1 MPGYHQVFICRDYSN
16 HTAGVDGANRICVGV
31 ISLAFELDAK
41 MFQATARLPSHR
53 SGSFANAARENQKIE
68 SAQRGG
74 ERADLLSELIA
85 KHLHRQRSIWCGVS
99 SFEQHPHIGDAR
111 YADQSRLM
119 VHKIG
124 KFVRIEML
132 LV

>member
-1 MPGYHQVFICRDYSN
+1 MTGYHQVLIRWNYAN
-16 HTAGVDGANRICVGV
+16 ETAAVIAANRVGV
-31 ISLAFELDAK
+31 GLISFGFEFDAK
-41 MFQATARLPSHR
+41 VLQAITRLPSHR

-99 SFEQHPHIGDAR
+99 SFEQHPHIGDA
-111 YADQSRLM
+111 
-119 VHKIG
+119 
-124 KFVRIEML
+124 
-132 LV
+132 